1 MIVVWWKTPKAKN
14 TNVIDLL
21 VSHIHDDR
29 YPYLGR
35 GNRKLFSIPHTLAA
49 LKRET
54 GEAVFGNTD
63 ITKEAFWD
71 SKSTARAAFT
81 LLLLS
86 HSLSSGT
93 SPVKASVSSI
103 FSSWLSLSLSPRAAW
118 VPASVR
124 GLTAGGGWC
133 DTHKCC
139 IEESPCIS
147 LHSERSRVIQSW
159 GCYEEEDNGT

>member
-1 MIVVWWKTPKAKN
+1 MVVIWWKLPQLKLQMWEDN
-14 TNVIDLL
+14 NLL
-21 VSHIHDDR
+21 VSHIHDDW

-35 GNRKLFSIPHTLAA
+35 GNRKLFSIPHTRAA
-49 LKRET
+49 LKRQT

-103 FSSWLSLSLSPRAAW
+103 FSSWLPLSPRAGW

-147 LHSERSRVIQSW
+147 LHSERSQVIQSW